1 MHVPAL
7 PHREVGG
14 GMGEGRGG
22 YIDLST
28 STIPWPWVYYRTAK
42 VSMSPVVR
50 LKSIDGRMH
59 EILSLGWVHSNEGAL
74 EVFV

>member
-1 MHVPAL
+1 
-7 PHREVGG
+7 
-14 GMGEGRGG
+14 MGEGRGG

-59 EILSLGWVHSNEGAL
+59 EILSLGWVHSMQRGCACIGVKYSCDFTPL
-74 EVFV
+74 FV